1 MAWSIGEPRSP
12 PPPACDTSVLQVPN
26 AGDFNG
32 VVDHCVRFFLLF
44 FLFVPLGFFS
54 IKDE

>member
-12 PPPACDTSVLQVPN
+12 PYPACDTSVLQVPN
-26 AGDFNG
+26 AGDFNAL
-32 VVDHCVRFFLLF
+32 CAFFLAF